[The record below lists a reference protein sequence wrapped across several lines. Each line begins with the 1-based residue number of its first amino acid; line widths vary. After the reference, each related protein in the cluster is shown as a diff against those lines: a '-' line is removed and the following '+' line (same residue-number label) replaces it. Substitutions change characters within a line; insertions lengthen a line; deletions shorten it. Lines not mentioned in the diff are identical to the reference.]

1 MFETISYSNKL
12 LENSISIIESISPVH
27 INKFY
32 INNNDKNINEII
44 IDSIKTNHAI
54 IIPINLREI
63 YYSSYYNEA
72 DWSHPIVINGFDT
85 KKKFIIF

>member
-1 MFETISYSNKL
+1 MVGKSVRFIFGFVL
-12 LENSISIIESISPVH
+12 
-27 INKFY
+27 
-32 INNNDKNINEII
+32 